1 MEKGSGQNDL
11 MRYDLRLQ
19 EAMRGAIRQ
28 IMTDVARSGFP
39 GDHHFYISFRT
50 TARGVQM
57 SDRLRKQ
64 YPDEMTIV
72 LQHQFWDL
80 VVTEREFSVGLSF
93 KQIGEKLVIPFDTIT
108 SFVDPTV
115 QFALK
120 FDVASANDETAKPA
134 QVTNLRPQAPAPVS
148 DIDKDEPIQDK
159 SKTPRRLTPKV
170 SPAEDHAKAGE
181 KPASEKPAADAPEK
195 SAGSES
201 GKIVSIDAFRKKP

>member
-159 SKTPRRLTPKV
+159 PKTPRRLTPKV